1 MNKVLLAI
9 VVFASLAGA
18 TGRAQDPGVVTAP
31 AAVPRTVPLPTMR
44 ITSPLGRTS
53 TPATLRIVVQITW
66 PADAEGRTHPQ
77 PLVVRFSVDGTSVG
91 SVEAGPPYAVNWVDE
106 NPFEPHE
113 ITVEASLPA
122 GEVVRDAIKLPAFE
136 FVETAEVAS
145 ILVDA
150 AIYDAAGRIVGNLDT
165 KSVVLLENGEPQ
177 PIDLFAPEKAPST
190 MILLVDNSES
200 MSLRMDG
207 VRRAAEL
214 FARSLGEGDR
224 IIVVPFNHN
233 IGTITGPTGDVPTI
247 VEAIGAMKAGGGTA
261 ILDAVQQGARLL
273 QGTEGR
279 RGIILITD
287 GFDENSTVD
296 LNTAIE
302 SAQKQQATVY
312 AVAVGGVNGVSV
324 QGERTFRAIT
334 DRTGGR
340 AFFPWVDAELA
351 AVARDTIKDQQT
363 RYLITYTPTNQRK
376 DGSWRA
382 ISFQLPPGHKARA
395 REGYRAPLPAPIR
408 NTMEFTV
415 TDRSRGFVSIAADD
429 LEVVEDGVVQKV
441 ETFQEA
447 VDPVGIALLLDASGS
462 MTRSADTVRAAAREF
477 VAAVRPEDSLA
488 LITFADEPLFGHL
501 LGTNRELSLT
511 AIHKYATGGGTA
523 LYDGLWNGL
532 LHLKTAQGRKAIVV
546 LTDGRD
552 ENRTSTGPAST
563 HTLGDVQ
570 NLARQ
575 VGAALFPIG
584 LGSRVDRDLLEQLA
598 NASGGEAYVA
608 DDAAKLAEPFRDII
622 ENLRQRYILSY
633 TSTNTRHDG
642 AWRRVQIRP
651 RDPSLAV
658 KAAAGYYAPG
668 P

>member
-1 MNKVLLAI
+1 MKKLLLA
-9 VVFASLAGA
+9 VAVFASLAGA
-18 TGRAQDPGVVTAP
+18 STRAQDPAAVP
-31 AAVPRTVPLPTMR
+31 AAVTTPTPLPTMR

-53 TPATLRIVVQITW
+53 TPATVRIVVQIAW
-66 PADAEGRTHPQ
+66 PADAEGRTRPQ
-77 PLVVRFSVDGTSVG
+77 PLVVSFFVDGASVG
-91 SVEAGPPYAVNWVDE
+91 TVEAGPPYAVNWVDE

-113 ITVEASLPA
+113 ITVEAALA
-122 GEVVRDAIKLPAFE
+122 TGETVRDAVKLPAFE

-150 AIYDAAGRIVGNLDT
+150 AIYDAAGRIAAELDAG
-165 KSVVLLENGEPQ
+165 SVVLLENGEPQ
-177 PIDLFAPEKAPST
+177 PIDLFAKEKAPST
-190 MILLVDNSES
+190 IVLLVDNSES
-200 MSLRMDG
+200 MSRRMDG

-214 FARSLGEGDR
+214 FARSLGDGDKLM
-224 IIVVPFNHN
+224 VVPFNHN

-261 ILDAVQQGARLL
+261 ILDAVHQGARLL
-273 QGTEGR
+273 LGTEGR

-287 GFDENSTVD
+287 GFDENSTID
-296 LNTAIE
+296 LDTAIE
-302 SAQKQQATVY
+302 AAQKQQATVY

-340 AFFPWVDAELA
+340 AFFPWVDTELA
-351 AVARDTIKDQQT
+351 GVARDTIKDQQT
-363 RYLITYTPTNQRK
+363 RYLITYTPTNQTK

-382 ISFQLPPGHKARA
+382 ITFQLPPGYKARA
-395 REGYRAPLPAPIR
+395 REGYRAPLPAPVR
-408 NTMEFTV
+408 ATMEFTI
-415 TDRSRGFVSIAADD
+415 TDRSRGYVSVAADD
-429 LEVVEDGVVQKV
+429 LEVVEDGVVQKI

-462 MTRSADTVRAAAREF
+462 MNRSAEMVRSTAREF

-488 LITFADEPLFGHL
+488 LITFADQPLFGHL
-501 LGTNRELSLT
+501 LGTNRELTLD

-532 LHLKTAQGRKAIVV
+532 LHLKTTSGRRAIVV

-563 HTLGDVQ
+563 HTLADVQ

-575 VGAALFPIG
+575 VGAAIFPIG
-584 LGSRVDRDLLEQLA
+584 LGSRVDRGLLEQLA
-598 NASGGEAYVA
+598 AASGGEAYVA
-608 DDAAKLAEPFRDII
+608 DDAAKLAEPFRHII

-633 TSTNTRHDG
+633 TSTNNRHDG

-651 RDPSLAV
+651 HDPGLVVTAG
-658 KAAAGYYAPG
+658 AGYYAPA

>member
-1 MNKVLLAI
+1 MKQALLAI
-9 VVFASLAGA
+9 VAITALAGA
-18 TGRAQDPGVVTAP
+18 AARAQDPVVPVPAP
-31 AAVPRTVPLPTMR
+31 APVTVPLPTMR

-53 TPATLRIVVQITW
+53 TSATLRIVVQVTW
-66 PADAEGRTHPQ
+66 PADAEGRTRPQ
-77 PLVVRFSVDGTSVG
+77 PLNVRFMVDGNSVG
-91 SVEAGPPYAVNWVDE
+91 TVENGPPYAVNWVDD

-113 ITVEASLPA
+113 ITVEASLPT
-122 GEVVRDAIKLPAFE
+122 GDIVRDAIKLPAFE
-136 FVETAEVAS
+136 FLETAEVAS

-150 AIYDAAGRIVGNLDT
+150 AIYDAAGRIVNNLDRN
-165 KSVVLLENGEPQ
+165 SVVLLENGAPQ
-177 PIDLFAPEKAPST
+177 PIDLFTPEKGPST
-190 MILLVDNSES
+190 IVLLVDNSES
-200 MSLRMDG
+200 MSRRMEG
-207 VRRAAEL
+207 VKRAAEF

-224 IIVVPFNHN
+224 LMVVPFNHN

-273 QGTEGR
+273 QGSEGR

-287 GFDENSTVD
+287 GFDENSTID
-296 LNTAIE
+296 LDTAIE
-302 SAQKQQATVY
+302 AAQKQQATVY
-312 AVAVGGVNGVSV
+312 AVGIGGVTGVSL

-340 AFFPWVDAELA
+340 AFFPWVDTELA
-351 AVARDTIKDQQT
+351 AVARDTVKDQQT
-363 RYLITYTPTNQRK
+363 RYLITYTPTNQAK

-382 ISFQLPPGHKARA
+382 ITFQLPPGYKARA
-395 REGYRAPLPAPIR
+395 REGYRAPMPAPVR

-415 TDRSRGFVSIAADD
+415 TDRSRGFVNIAADQ
-429 LEVVEDGVVQKV
+429 LEVVEDGVVQKID
-441 ETFQEA
+441 TFQEA

-462 MTRSADTVRAAAREF
+462 MTRSAEMVRATAREF

-488 LITFADEPLFGHL
+488 MITFADEPVFGHL
-501 LGTNRELSLT
+501 LGTNREHSLT

-532 LHLKTAQGRKAIVV
+532 LHLKSAPGRRAIVV

-563 HTLGDVQ
+563 HTLADVQ

-575 VGAALFPIG
+575 VGAAIFPIG
-584 LGSRVDRDLLEQLA
+584 LGSRVDRGLLEQLA
-598 NASGGEAYVA
+598 QASGGQAYVA
-608 DDAAKLAEPFRDII
+608 DDAAKLSEPFRHII
-622 ENLRQRYILSY
+622 ENLRQRYILGY
-633 TSTNTRHDG
+633 TSTNSRHDG

-651 RDPSLAV
+651 RDPALVVTAG
-658 KAAAGYYAPG
+658 AGYYAPG